1 MNSRIRLVVIGGG
14 IAGAELV
21 RTASPKKALDI
32 TLIEPKP
39 RLEVQALYPE
49 YLVGKAK
56 LEDMIAPLY
65 PFCQRVGASFINERA
80 LNLRDG
86 RVICT
91 RREVEYDVLVIAVGT
106 QQDYFG
112 IEGAELA
119 FSINTLD
126 ETISARQFIERKGP
140 ERIMVIGSGLT
151 GVETASVLADSLA
164 ASVYLIEAKDRVLP
178 QFPPGVSS
186 EVQKWLSSKGVKL
199 LTSSTVSKVGHEMV
213 TFFDGT
219 SMDCDMAIWTTGIK
233 PPELVESLDLPKHL
247 GWLQTDPYLRVRD
260 DIFALG
266 DNAWIE
272 VNGRV
277 ATKTGLE
284 AERQARHMCQN
295 LTRMVDELPLNPY
308 NVLASTDTPIALIS
322 TGSSCAVGV
331 YGGLCLAMP
340 SRLLHALKMWIDK
353 SIANRYK

>member
-1 MNSRIRLVVIGGG
+1 MDSRIRLVVIGGG

-21 RTASPKKALDI
+21 RTASSKKALDI
-32 TLIEPKP
+32 TLIDPKP

-56 LEDMIAPLY
+56 VEDMTAPLY
-65 PFCQRVGASFINERA
+65 PFCQRVGANFINDHA
-80 LNLRDG
+80 LNLSDG
-86 RVICT
+86 KVICT
-91 RREVEYDVLVIAVGT
+91 RWEVEYDVLVIAVGT

-112 IEGAELA
+112 IEGAEKA

-126 ETISARQFIERKGP
+126 ETISARQFMEQKSP
-140 ERIMVIGSGLT
+140 ERIIVIGSGLT
-151 GVETASVLADSLA
+151 GVETASVLADNLD
-164 ASVYLIEAKDRVLP
+164 ASICLIEAKDRLLP
-178 QFPPGVSS
+178 QFPPAVSS
-186 EVQKWLSSKGVKL
+186 HVQKWLSSKDVKL
-199 LTSSTVSKVGHEMV
+199 LTCTTVSKVSQEMV
-213 TFFDGT
+213 TFSDGT

-233 PPELVESLDLPKHL
+233 PPELVESLDLPKHQ

-272 VNGRV
+272 VDGRV
-277 ATKTGLE
+277 ATKTGIE

-295 LTRMVDELPLNPY
+295 LTRMVDGLPLNPY
-308 NVLASTDTPIALIS
+308 SVLASTDTPIALIS